1 MFTAMEDFKT
11 ISEYEILNL
20 ADCYLLDLISKYQDK
35 NELFKK
41 ENGRD
46 NGLIQIRLNKLNK
59 QQAEIRERILEIE
72 SKK

>member
-1 MFTAMEDFKT
+1 MFTVMEDFKT

-20 ADCYLLDLISKYQDK
+20 ADCYLLDLISKYQYK

>member
-1 MFTAMEDFKT
+1 MFTVMEDFKT

-20 ADCYLLDLISKYQDK
+20 AGCYLLDLISKYQDK

-46 NGLIQIRLNKLNK
+46 NGLLLIRLNKFYK
-59 QQAEIRERILEIE
+59 QQAEINERILDIE
-72 SKK
+72 SKR

>member
-1 MFTAMEDFKT
+1 MFTSMKDFKT

-59 QQAEIRERILEIE
+59 QQAEISERILEIE

>member
-1 MFTAMEDFKT
+1 MFVAVEDFKT

-59 QQAEIRERILEIE
+59 QQAEISERILEIE